1 MLIGITLGQLVG
13 LYSYKKDIKYLTNNI
28 KKELLLAYQVI
39 NTNESNKNELFNS
52 IVNRLQ
58 EKTN

>member
-1 MLIGITLGQLVG
+1 MLEQFSNVEKLKPG
-13 LYSYKKDIKYLTNNI
+13 YKKDIKYLTNNI

-39 NTNESNKNELFNS
+39 NTNEYNKNELFNS